1 VSAEATLSLARD
13 LRAIV
18 GADAVLT
25 GADTAPYE
33 TDATASRGLRG
44 VPDAVVVPRSAEAVA
59 ELVAFAC
66 SRGVALVPRGG
77 GTGLA
82 GGAVP
87 VEGGVVVSLAGL
99 GGIREVSPEAWR
111 LSVDAGVTTA
121 TVRRLARENG
131 LFFPPDPGAAEQ
143 SHIGGNVATNAG
155 GPHAFKYGNTGA
167 WVTGIEAVVP
177 PGRVVRV
184 GGDQRKDVGGYDIKG
199 LLVGSEGTLG
209 IITAVTLRLLP
220 APEVLLP
227 VVAFFGDAESGCA
240 AAADVIATGIEAAAL
255 DFLDGPA
262 LDEVRRA
269 YPGTVPEDAGF
280 VLICEVDGPAEEAA
294 RQSAELRACVAET
307 AILTDTPV
315 PAEVWRWR
323 DGVSGAMSTARG
335 GKVSEDI
342 FVPLP
347 RLAEA
352 IRGVHEIGAELRL
365 PTGTWGHAG
374 DGNVHAS
381 FLVDPSEPAQLDRA
395 NGAADRL
402 FTLAIDLGGGV
413 TGEHGIGWV
422 KRGQLARQWTEA
434 AVVLHEQIKRSFDPA
449 NVLNPG
455 KKVARL

>member
-1 VSAEATLSLARD
+1 MSEGVALSLARD
-13 LRAIV
+13 LAAIV
-18 GADAVLT
+18 GEDAVLT
-25 GADTAPYE
+25 GADTGPYE
-33 TDATASRGLRG
+33 TDATASRGVRG
-44 VPDAVVVPRSAEAVA
+44 AADAVVVPRSPEEVA
-59 ELVAFAC
+59 DLVAFAC
-66 SRGVALVPRGG
+66 LRGVPLVPRGG

-99 GGIREVSPEAWR
+99 DDIREISPEAWR
-111 LSVDAGVTTA
+111 LSVGAGVTTA

-167 WVTGIEAVVP
+167 WVTGIEAAVP
-177 PGRVVRV
+177 PGRLVRV
-184 GGDQRKDVGGYDIKG
+184 GGDQRKDVGGYDIKS

-209 IITAVTLRLLP
+209 IITAVTLRLMP
-220 APEVLLP
+220 APEALLP
-227 VVAFFGDAESGCA
+227 IVSFFADAESGCA
-240 AAADVIATGIEAAAL
+240 AAAEVIATGIEAAAL
-255 DFLDGPA
+255 DFLDGPS
-262 LDEVRRA
+262 LEVVRRA
-269 YPGTVPEDAGF
+269 YPGVVPGDAGF
-280 VLICEVDGPAEEAA
+280 VLISEVDGTAEEAA
-294 RQSAELRACVAET
+294 RQSAELQARVAET
-307 AILTDTPV
+307 AILTDTPA
-315 PAEVWRWR
+315 PSAVWRWR
-323 DGVSGAMSTARG
+323 DGVSGAMSAARG

-347 RLAEA
+347 RLADA
-352 IRGVHEIGAELRL
+352 IRGVHELGAELEL

-374 DGNVHAS
+374 DGNLHAS
-381 FLVDPSEPAQLDRA
+381 FLVDPADPAQLDLA

-402 FTLAIDLGGGV
+402 FSLAIDLGGGV

-422 KRGQLARQWTEA
+422 KRGQLARQWTEG
-434 AVVLHEQIKRSFDPA
+434 AVALHEQIKRSFDPA

>member
-1 VSAEATLSLARD
+1 VSTEATLSLARD
-13 LRAIV
+13 LRGIV

-25 GADTAPYE
+25 GAAAMPYE
-33 TDATASRGLRG
+33 TDGTASRGVRG
-44 VPDAVVVPRSAEAVA
+44 VPDAVVVPRSVEAVA

-87 VEGGVVVSLAGL
+87 VEGGVVVSLAGFDRVHE
-99 GGIREVSPEAWR
+99 ISPEAWR
-111 LSVDAGVTTA
+111 LSVGAGVTTA

-143 SHIGGNVATNAG
+143 SQIGGNVATNAG

-167 WVTGIEAVVP
+167 WVTGLEAVVA

-184 GGDQRKDVGGYDIKG
+184 GGDQRKDVGGYDIKS

-209 IITAVTLRLLP
+209 IVTAVNLRLLP
-220 APEVLLP
+220 APEALLP
-227 VVAFFGDAESGCA
+227 IVAFFRDAESGCA

-255 DFLDGPA
+255 DFLDQPV

-269 YPGTVPEDAGF
+269 YPGAVPEDAGF

-294 RQSAELRACVAET
+294 RQSAELQACVAEA

-352 IRGVHEIGAELRL
+352 ITRVHELGAELGL

-381 FLVDPSEPAQLDRA
+381 FLIDPTQLDRA
-395 NGAADRL
+395 NAAADRL
-402 FTLAIDLGGGV
+402 FTLAIELGGGV

-422 KRGQLARQWTEA
+422 KRGQLARQWSEEA
-434 AVVLHEQIKRSFDPA
+434 VDLHEQIKRSFDPA